1 MPYSSPRD
9 PYSYPGGHF
18 DQARFERLYSGNVP
32 PLQSLADDAVQG
44 YQGRQ
49 GPVMASNKGTYQTPI
64 TKFTKKLAPVH
75 QKGVHPPMDL
85 YDFKNANYDEDKLP
99 GATSLF
105 LSLNPWILS

>member
-1 MPYSSPRD
+1 MPYSH
-9 PYSYPGGHF
+9 PGGHF

-49 GPVMASNKGTYQTPI
+49 GPAMPSTKGTYQTPI
-64 TKFTKKLAPVH
+64 TKFGVVTKTSHP
-75 QKGVHPPMDL
+75 KGVHPPMDL

-99 GATSLF
+99 GATALF
-105 LSLNPWILS
+105 KRLNPWIIS